1 MAQATTG
8 LPTGI
13 TTALREQL
21 DDVITNIAPYDTV
34 FLSNIPKTKVK
45 GKYVEWLI
53 DTLTTAANNAVT
65 EGNDAVL
72 ATPAAQTR
80 KGNYT
85 QISASWFAVSDTMEA
100 VDKAGRKSEIAYQT
114 SLRLKQL
121 ATDMCYGL
129 INNATSTSSD
139 PRSACGLKGWISTN
153 LTNFTTGATTTL
165 LTETKFNDEL
175 QRCWNT
181 GGKPDMV
188 LAPAYSKRKISS
200 FTGNSKLT
208 TTIPADDNRVILAV
222 DYYES
227 DFGVVKVYA
236 SRFIATDDS
245 ASYESLFIL
254 EKAKWQLGT
263 LKPVTVEKLAKTG
276 LGQKVQISTEY
287 TLISRQEA
295 ASSRI
300 KNIYNG

>member
-1 MAQATTG
+1 MATSTTG
-8 LPTGI
+8 APAGI
-13 TTALREQL
+13 TVALREQL

-34 FLSNIPKTKVK
+34 FLSNLSKTKVK

-53 DTLTTAANNAVT
+53 DTLTTAGNNAVT
-65 EGNDAVL
+65 EGMDASV
-72 ATPAAQTR
+72 ATIRAQTR
-80 KGNYT
+80 KGNYC
-85 QISASWFAVSDTMEA
+85 QISAKWFAISDTLEA

-114 SLRLKQL
+114 SLQLKEL
-121 ATDMCYGL
+121 ACDMCYGL
-129 INNATSTSSD
+129 INNAVSSSSD
-139 PRSACGLKGWISTN
+139 PRSAMGLKGWLTTN
-153 LTNFTTGATTTL
+153 VTNFTTGTTSAL
-165 LTETKFNDEL
+165 LTETKFNDAL
-175 QRCWNT
+175 AACWT
-181 GGKPDMV
+181 QGGKPDMV

-208 TTIPADDNRVILAV
+208 TTIPADENKVILAV

-254 EKAKWQLGT
+254 EKAKFQLGT

-276 LGQKVQISTEY
+276 LSQKVQISTEY

-295 ASSRI
+295 ASTRI